1 MTLVVTNVLDRFQF
15 FVAFLFGNLKKIDD
29 LFSQFSLV
37 PFQSQHIVRAL
48 FDDLCCNRGLTTHRI
63 NRYGAACYVE
73 HIEEFR
79 YGRDLVGF
87 GISAELPQRDAS
99 PADEGTDHM
108 DCALARATLV

>member
-37 PFQSQHIVRAL
+37 
-48 FDDLCCNRGLTTHRI
+48 
-63 NRYGAACYVE
+63 ACYVE

-108 DCALARATLV
+108 DCALARATLVRAAQGLAIEGNHLARQ